1 VKPPWPASANLTAG
15 ESADVESRVRPYTVL
30 DYLYRLRIKANYE
43 DATVF
48 VEGPEDDS
56 SSIRVAQDL
65 ELVTAATL
73 LAHELRIGR
82 DAVLAIVD
90 GWLETSGVL
99 GNTVALAARRELLF
113 ARL

>member
-1 VKPPWPASANLTAG
+1 MIAAEVLRRSGQPL
-15 ESADVESRVRPYTVL
+15 L

-48 VEGPEDDS
+48 IEGPEDEMS
-56 SSIRVAQDL
+56 SVRVAQDL

-82 DAVLAIVD
+82 LVGRDTVLPIVD
-90 GWLETSGVL
+90 GWLKTSGVL
-99 GNTVALAARRELLF
+99 GNTVALAARRELLD
-113 ARL
+113 ACL